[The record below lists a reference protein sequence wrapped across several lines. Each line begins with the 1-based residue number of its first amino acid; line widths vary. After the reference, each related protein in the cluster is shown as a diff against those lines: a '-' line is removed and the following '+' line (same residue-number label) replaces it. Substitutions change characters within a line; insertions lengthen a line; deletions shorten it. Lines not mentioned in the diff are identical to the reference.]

1 MVASV
6 LICVVKFVMVH
17 LKAAAVPQK
26 KCKFSIKTLSA
37 INIMKLSLFAFD
49 FSQSNS
55 KKTSHI
61 LRCPPAHVGFTGD
74 YGLLRVLPV
83 C

>member
-1 MVASV
+1 MC
-6 LICVVKFVMVH
+6 IVKFVLVH

-26 KCKFSIKTLSA
+26 KCKFGIKTLSA
-37 INIMKLSLFAFD
+37 INTMKQSLFAFD

-61 LRCPPAHVGFTGD
+61 LRCPAAHVGFTGG

-83 C
+83 F